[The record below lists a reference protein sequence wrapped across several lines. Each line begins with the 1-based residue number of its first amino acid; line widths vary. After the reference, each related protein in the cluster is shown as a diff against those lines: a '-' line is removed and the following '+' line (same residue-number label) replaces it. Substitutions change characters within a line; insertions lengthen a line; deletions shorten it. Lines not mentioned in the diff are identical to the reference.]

1 MNTRFQASAVCLAA
15 FLTALPAMA
24 QETFASVQGRVTE
37 FTLNNGLR
45 FLVLE
50 RRQAPVVSFY
60 TYADVGSA
68 QEVKGITGLAHMFE
82 HMAFKGTDKIGT
94 NNYQEERLALQR
106 VDQAFI
112 ALQKEKNKTGGGDK
126 ATLEKLAADLKAA
139 QDGAGKFVVTN
150 EYSQIIE
157 GAGGKGINASTG
169 MDKTDYFY
177 SLPSNALE
185 LWFYL
190 ESERFL
196 NPVLREFYKEAG
208 VVREER
214 RMRTENNP
222 IGRLIEEFLATAYKA
237 HPYGE
242 PGVGHMS
249 DLESFT
255 TKDAEEFYRK
265 HYGPSSLTIAI
276 VGDVDPKQVRRLAE
290 VYFGRIPAREK
301 PEPLR
306 TLEPPQKSSKSVTI
320 QAQAQRL
327 MLIGY
332 HKPAMTHPDHAIYEA
347 ISSLLSEGRSS
358 RLHENLV
365 TKKKVAVQAGGFSGF
380 PGEKYPGLFLF
391 YAFTAPGKSNQD
403 VEKEMMVEIGRL
415 KDELVSPEELEGVK
429 NRTRAGLIRMMSSNP
444 TMGGALAHW
453 QVLTGD
459 WRNLFRYLDKIN
471 AVKPED
477 VQRVAKST
485 FRDDNRTT
493 GYLEPETKPAAN

>member
-1 MNTRFQASAVCLAA
+1 MKTLFRTTAICLLLC
-15 FLTALPAMA
+15 LTALPAMA
-24 QETFASVQGRVTE
+24 QETFASVQNRVTE
-37 FTLNNGLR
+37 FTLNNGLK

-82 HMAFKGTDKIGT
+82 HMAFKGTEKIGT
-94 NNYQEERLALQR
+94 KNYPEERLALQR
-106 VDQAFI
+106 VDQAFL
-112 ALQKEKNKTGGGDK
+112 ALQKEKAKTGGGDK

-249 DLESFT
+249 DLEKFT
-255 TKDAEEFYRK
+255 RIDAEAFFRK
-265 HYGPSSLTIAI
+265 YYGPSSLTIAV
-276 VGDVDPKQVRRLAE
+276 VGDVDPKQVRQLAE
-290 VYFGRIPAREK
+290 VYFGRIPARDK

-306 TLEPPQKSSKSVTI
+306 TEEPPQKSSKSVTI
-320 QAQAQRL
+320 HAQAQRM

-332 HKPAMTHPDHAIYEA
+332 HKPSMTHPDHAVYEA

-380 PGEKYPGLFLF
+380 PGEKYPGIFLF
-391 YAFTAPGKSNQD
+391 YAFTAPGKTNQD
-403 VEKEMMVEIGRL
+403 VEKEMVVEINRL
-415 KDELVSPEELEGVK
+415 KDELVSSEELEGVK
-429 NRTRAGLIRMMSSNP
+429 NRTRASLLRMMSNNP
-444 TMGGALAHW
+444 TMGSALASW

-477 VQRVAKST
+477 VQRVAKAT

-493 GYLEPETKPAAN
+493 GYLEPETKASAQ